1 MRALVLIPALIVL
14 ATAGLA
20 QPANSATAVATLV
33 VTPALDVEK
42 LYGTWKLV
50 SFTQRIV
57 ATGETIDVF
66 GRSPSGFLSY
76 SRDGRMN
83 AILVKDKRPRPA
95 DMAQATTEDKAQLFS
110 SMYAYA
116 GTFTV
121 DGKTVTHHV
130 DISWNENWTGTHQV
144 RNVRLEG
151 DRLYISTNPQSN
163 GIDGKIV
170 VGELVWEKVK

>member
-1 MRALVLIPALIVL
+1 MTRRVL
-14 ATAGLA
+14 ALGLILLS
-20 QPANSATAVATLV
+20 PLVANG
-33 VTPALDVEK
+33 LDVEK

-50 SFTQRIV
+50 SFTQRLV

-66 GRSPSGFLSY
+66 GKNPPGFLSY

-83 AILVKDKRPRPA
+83 AILVKDKRTRVA
-95 DMAQATTEDKAQLFS
+95 DMAQATTQDKAELFS

-121 DGKTVTHHV
+121 DGNTVTHHV
-130 DISWNENWTGTHQV
+130 DISWNENWTGTSQV

-151 DRLYISTNPQSN
+151 DKLYISTNPQSN
-163 GIDGKIV
+163 GIDGKMM

>member
-1 MRALVLIPALIVL
+1 MIRRALVLGLVL
-14 ATAGLA
+14 LS
-20 QPANSATAVATLV
+20 PLVARG
-33 VTPALDVEK
+33 LDVEK

-50 SFTQRIV
+50 SFTQRLV

-66 GRSPSGFLSY
+66 GKTPSGFLSY

-95 DMAQATTEDKAQLFS
+95 DMAQATTQDKAELFG

-121 DGKTVTHHV
+121 EGDTVTHHV
-130 DISWNENWTGTHQV
+130 DISWNENWTGTNQV
-144 RNVRLEG
+144 RNVRLDG
-151 DRLYISTNPQSN
+151 DQLYISTNPQSN
-163 GIDGKIV
+163 GIDGKMIV
-170 VGELVWEKVK
+170 AELVWERVK

>member
-1 MRALVLIPALIVL
+1 MTRRALALTLTLLSPV
-14 ATAGLA
+14 
-20 QPANSATAVATLV
+20 VAR
-33 VTPALDVEK
+33 ALDVEK

-50 SFTQRIV
+50 SFTQRYV

-66 GRSPSGFLSY
+66 GKDPSGFLSY
-76 SRDGRMN
+76 SRDGRMS
-83 AILVKDKRPRPA
+83 AILVKDRRPRPA
-95 DMAQATTEDKAQLFS
+95 DMAQTTTQDKAQLFG

-121 DGKTVTHHV
+121 DGNTVTHHV

-163 GIDGKIV
+163 GIDGRII

>member
-1 MRALVLIPALIVL
+1 MTRHALAWVL
-14 ATAGLA
+14 ALLSPVMAR
-20 QPANSATAVATLV
+20 
-33 VTPALDVEK
+33 ALDVEK

-50 SFTQRIV
+50 SFTQRYV

-66 GRSPSGFLSY
+66 GKSPSGFLSY

-83 AILVKDKRPRPA
+83 AIIVKDKRPKPA
-95 DMAQATTEDKAQLFS
+95 DMAKATAEDKAQLLS

-121 DGKTVTHHV
+121 DGNTVTHHV
-130 DISWNENWTGTHQV
+130 DISWNESWTGTHQV

-151 DRLYISTNPQSN
+151 DKLYISTNPQEN
-163 GIDGKIV
+163 GIDGRIMV
-170 VGELVWEKVK
+170 AELLWERVK

>member
-1 MRALVLIPALIVL
+1 MTRRILALVLALSL
-14 ATAGLA
+14 
-20 QPANSATAVATLV
+20 PVAAR
-33 VTPALDVEK
+33 ALDLEK

-50 SFTQRIV
+50 SFTQRYV

-66 GRSPSGFLSY
+66 GKNPTGFLSY

-83 AILVKDKRPRPA
+83 AILVKDKRPKAA

-121 DGKTVTHHV
+121 DGNTVTHHV

-144 RNVRLEG
+144 RNVRLDG
-151 DRLYISTNPQSN
+151 DKLYISTNPQSN
-163 GIDGKIV
+163 GIDGRIMV
-170 VGELVWEKVK
+170 AELLWEKVK